1 MSYYVKSLKLTF
13 EREVSEVATDEYG
26 YPMQIWVKHQYSVTV
41 KSWSTSD
48 IKWLY
53 REAMDEFHRRYG
65 KLVRVQSIFELVVT
79 KTNIH
84 VRRAKLDDYVVID
97 EDSNEIL
104 VF

>member
-13 EREVSEVATDEYG
+13 EREVSENTVDEFG
-26 YPMQIWVKHQYSVTV
+26 YPMKIWYKSQYNVTI
-41 KSWSTSD
+41 KSWSHAD

-53 REAMDEFHRRYG
+53 KRAMDEFHGRYG
-65 KLVRVQSIFELVVT
+65 DLVRVQSIFELVVT

-84 VRRAKLDDYVVID
+84 VRRAKLEDYIVIG
-97 EDSNEIL
+97 ENGEEIL

>member
-26 YPMQIWVKHQYSVTV
+26 YPMQIWVTRQYSVTV
-41 KSWSTSD
+41 ESWSTTD

-53 REAMDEFHRRYG
+53 REAMDAFHRRYG

-84 VRRAKLDDYVVID
+84 VRRAKLEDYIVIG
-97 EDSNEIL
+97 ENGEEIL
-104 VF
+104 VL